1 MTEYT
6 LTHPFWMWAYF
17 GALGSIGAIL
27 FTLTIWQL
35 MKLHSLVKGY
45 QRSAA
50 RWNMIGYAFL
60 FSAAW
65 FACGI
70 GGTPGNL
77 LSPDSSTH
85 NLSVATGVAVLS
97 MLLSVPGWVS
107 VLVGQWTL
115 LRGIQSEDKAA

>member
-6 LTHPFWMWAYF
+6 LTHPLWMWACF
-17 GALGSIGAIL
+17 GALGSIGAML
-27 FTLTIWQL
+27 FTLTVWQL
-35 MKLHSLVKGY
+35 MKLHSLAKGY
-45 QRSAA
+45 QRSAT
-50 RWNMIGYAFL
+50 RWNMIGYALL

-77 LSPDSSTH
+77 LSPDSSNH
-85 NLSVATGVAVLS
+85 NPAAATGVAVLS

-107 VLVGQWTL
+107 ILVGQCTV
-115 LRGIQSEDKAA
+115 LRGIQSWDKAA